1 MSLDVLNMLEKKKKL
16 VKKNGLLQF
25 VLWREAY
32 RWPAAHVVTCHNAL
46 CFQRRAGESHRGRDE
61 ECQEV
66 PSDGAPQEEVT
77 ISVCQEQR
85 VTQEPGSGGYRG
97 SGSPGQLVS
106 AMKILF
112 VSHDEFLYILIN
124 QQILHCQLMLSSLI
138 ICTQVTGLLRF
149 CHHRIIKKEVEG
161 RNIGKHYFI
170 MKSIP
175 IQILKY
181 YNLVLL

>member
-1 MSLDVLNMLEKKKKL
+1 MLRRTGCFSLSCGERPTGDQLHMLLL
-16 VKKNGLLQF
+16 V
-25 VLWREAY
+25 
-32 RWPAAHVVTCHNAL
+32 TML
-46 CFQRRAGESHRGRDE
+46 CCQRRAGESHRGRDE

-149 CHHRIIKKEVEG
+149 CHHRIINKIKTINRCEK
-161 RNIGKHYFI
+161 RH
-170 MKSIP
+170 MK
-175 IQILKY
+175 
-181 YNLVLL
+181 